1 MVCAGKVT
9 SPGLNMYTVSKRHL
23 RSLPISEK
31 WLTLSPAKIRF
42 QMLSLAFP
50 FHFLGGRER
59 GPLDYATIP

>member
-1 MVCAGKVT
+1 MIKQLEGAAMVCAGKVT

-42 QMLSLAFP
+42 QMFSLSF
-50 FHFLGGRER
+50 FLGG
-59 GPLDYATIP
+59 GGGL